1 MAVIFNLL
9 IESAA
14 TIAKIPLLPQDVRDG
29 ISKVTNALK
38 AADSKIKSVTFNQF
52 GLSSVIKNW
61 LTVNAAVR
69 LIPNVG
75 PGAADAMA
83 TARDA
88 VYNAVAGQ
96 AGIIQ
101 KAFTIFFPPAGA
113 AVPPPAT
120 IATSFLNQISALNPK
135 LFTQVKSGAVPGAAP
150 SAAKAK
156 YPSGSIARF
165 NVKRKVWSIYVPIG
179 AKTTGL
185 GIFDMDGSCLYGDC
199 GLGADEPPPGTTK
212 GGEEPAP
219 TDPGSGQALPQDP
232 NKEGIPLYKKP
243 LFWVAVAGGVVVV
256 GGGGYWIMR
265 RRKKAA

>member
-1 MAVIFNLL
+1 MK
-9 IESAA
+9 S
-14 TIAKIPLLPQDVRDG
+14 LLPSWSPIHPG
-29 ISKVTNALK
+29 L
-38 AADSKIKSVTFNQF
+38 AD
-52 GLSSVIKNW
+52 VIKNF
-61 LTVNAAVR
+61 TNIQAAVR
-69 LIPNVG
+69 LAGNAAGGHFGIPVG
-75 PGAADAMA
+75 AGDTAANAMLA
-83 TARDA
+83 ARDA

-101 KAFTIFFPPAGA
+101 KAFTIFFPSAGA
-113 AVPPPAT
+113 AVPGSTAVN
-120 IATSFLNQISALNPK
+120 ASFLQQVSALNSK
-135 LFTQVKSGAVPGAAP
+135 LFTQVKTAGTPAAAP

-165 NVKRKVWSIYVPIG
+165 NVKRKVWSIYVPIS

-232 NKEGIPLYKKP
+232 KKEGIPLYKKP
-243 LFWVAVAGGVVVV
+243 LFWVAVAGGVAVV